1 LSPTAR
7 TAGLVLVL
15 AVAALAVD
23 LSVMIV
29 GLAALA
35 GVALADLIA
44 VRGAPPL
51 RREAPGSAARGV
63 PARVSLFQPVPLT
76 GTVRLRQPVPPD
88 VDLEPSE
95 ADGELHATLIAR
107 RRGRMILGKTAT
119 RRTGPLGLARR
130 DFTVLDD
137 HELDV
142 YPDLPAANRI
152 VESVRRGRFREA
164 GQRTRG
170 RLGLG
175 TEFESIRDYQPDD
188 DIRQVNWAATVRV
201 GRPMSNQYRIEQ
213 DRDVICVLDSGRL
226 MGAPLAGGTRLDVA
240 VDAVTAMAAVAEEL
254 GDRCGLVA
262 FDAEIR
268 RHVRPARRAA
278 RDIVAAVFDLEPT
291 RIQSD
296 YARAFH
302 RIGGSKRA
310 FVLILSDLLEP
321 AATQP
326 LVEALPIVARRHHVV
341 VASALDPDLD
351 ALLGKEPETAL
362 DVHRAVAA
370 AEMVAARERAASALR
385 GASAVVVE
393 AAPSRLGAAC
403 VQAYLRAK
411 ARARL

>member
-1 LSPTAR
+1 M
-7 TAGLVLVL
+7 LV
-15 AVAALAVD
+15 A
-23 LSVMIV
+23 
-29 GLAALA
+29 
-35 GVALADLIA
+35 
-44 VRGAPPL
+44 
-51 RREAPGSAARGV
+51 
-63 PARVSLFQPVPLT
+63 
-76 GTVRLRQPVPPD
+76 
-88 VDLEPSE
+88 
-95 ADGELHATLIAR
+95 H
-107 RRGRMILGKTAT
+107 RRGRMTLGRAAA
-119 RRTGPLGLARR
+119 RRTGPFGLARR
-130 DFTVLDD
+130 DFTLLDGQ
-137 HELDV
+137 ELLV

-152 VESVRRGRFREA
+152 VDSVRRGRFREA
-164 GQRTRG
+164 GQRMRG

-188 DIRQVNWAATVRV
+188 DIRQVNWAATARV

-213 DRDVICVLDSGRL
+213 DRDVVCVLDSGRL

-278 RDIVAAVFDLEPT
+278 RDIVAALFDLEPT

-296 YARAFH
+296 YERALQ
-302 RIGGSKRA
+302 RVGGSKRA
-310 FVLILSDLLEP
+310 FVLVLSDLLEP

-326 LVEALPIVARRHHVV
+326 LVDALPIVARRHHVV
-341 VASALDPDLD
+341 VASALDPDVD
-351 ALLGKEPETAL
+351 AVLAKEPETAL

-370 AEMVAARERAASALR
+370 AEMVAARERATSALR
-385 GASAVVVE
+385 SARAVVVE
-393 AAPSRLGAAC
+393 AEPSRLGAAC